1 MSKNNGGVAFPSR
14 LENHSDEEVIGFHGE
29 PLGPKR
35 FAAYPGITIRDYF
48 AAKIMASLIQS
59 AKGEN
64 LLGAPYPE
72 NNRNF
77 AMAAYAIS
85 DAMLMERE
93 K

>member
-1 MSKNNGGVAFPSR
+1 MRKNDGGSAFPVSAIDAAEPGSLDEMKR
-14 LENHSDEEVIGFHGE
+14 LAQGMS
-29 PLGPKR
+29 L
-35 FAAYPGITIRDYF
+35 RDYF

>member
-1 MSKNNGGVAFPSR
+1 MSKNDGGSAFPIV
-14 LENHSDEEVIGFHGE
+14 H
-29 PLGPKR
+29 
-35 FAAYPGITIRDYF
+35 PGGMGVQSFGLSLRDYF